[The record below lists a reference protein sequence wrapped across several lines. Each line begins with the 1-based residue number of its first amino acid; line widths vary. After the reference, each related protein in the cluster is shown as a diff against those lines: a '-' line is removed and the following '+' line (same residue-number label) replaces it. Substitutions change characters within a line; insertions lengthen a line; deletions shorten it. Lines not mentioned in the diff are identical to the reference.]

1 MSRPDRCT
9 VEPMH
14 HDLEPFRIRIDLRAG
29 LLFLAGPLNRST
41 VHLLHDAIS
50 TLLLTDRDVWVVDA
64 CHVTVFDRMGIH
76 AIHAAQRRALRHH
89 RLMQLVETPAALQE
103 ALGRRP
109 LDHHLLDGDDRTA
122 PVRDADPIDAKG

>member
-14 HDLEPFRIRIDLRAG
+14 HDLEPFCIRIDLRAG

-41 VHLLHDAIS
+41 VNLLHDAIS

-64 CHVTVFDRMGIH
+64 CHVTVLDRMGIR

-89 RLMQLVETPAALQE
+89 RRTQLVETPAALQE

-109 LDHHLLDGDDRTA
+109 FDHQLLDGDDRTA